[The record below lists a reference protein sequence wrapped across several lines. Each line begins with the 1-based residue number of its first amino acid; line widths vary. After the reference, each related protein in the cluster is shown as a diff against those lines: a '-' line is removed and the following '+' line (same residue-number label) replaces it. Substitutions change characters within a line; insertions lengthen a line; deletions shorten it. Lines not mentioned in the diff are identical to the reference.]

1 MERRN
6 HPRVA
11 VSHPIHYHRG
21 TVPRSEVSSTLDLSM
36 GGVGIDTSCRL
47 AMGEILDISIAI
59 PPQVIR
65 CKGRVVH
72 VLRLIGRRLK
82 AGLRFEEM
90 SRKDR
95 LCLGDY
101 ISFAVGQQEEAKPL
115 NGLVL
120 GLIISFL
127 VWAAII
133 YGIIVLF

>member
-1 MERRN
+1 MALTEN
-6 HPRVA
+6 HRVE
-11 VSHPIHYHRG
+11 SFHILHQ
-21 TVPRSEVSSTLDLSM
+21 SELS
-36 GGVGIDTSCRL
+36 R
-47 AMGEILDISIAI
+47 
-59 PPQVIR
+59 
-65 CKGRVVH
+65 VH
-72 VLRLIGRRLK
+72 VLRLIGKGLK

-90 SRKDR
+90 SRKDE

-115 NGLVL
+115 NGLIL

>member
-21 TVPRSEVSSTLDLSM
+21 TGPGIEVSSTLDLSM

-59 PPQVIR
+59 PPQVIK
-65 CKGRVVH
+65 CKVRVVH
-72 VLRLIGRRLK
+72 VLRLIGKRLK

-101 ISFAVGQQEEAKPL
+101 ISFAVGQQEATKPL
-115 NGLVL
+115 KGLII

-133 YGIIVLF
+133 YAILVLF